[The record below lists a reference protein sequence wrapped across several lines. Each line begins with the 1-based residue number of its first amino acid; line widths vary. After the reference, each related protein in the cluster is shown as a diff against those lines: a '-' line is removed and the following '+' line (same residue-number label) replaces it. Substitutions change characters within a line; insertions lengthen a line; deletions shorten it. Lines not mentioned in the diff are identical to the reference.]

1 MDLATRLELLL
12 EVSKAGSFAKAAD
25 RLNVDRSVL
34 SKQVKQL
41 EEHLGVRLI
50 NRTTR
55 SLSLTHVGKQI
66 VEQAV
71 KVSEL
76 LEETEKIAACFY
88 KEPIG
93 NLRISSTTLFGR
105 RFLQKAVEEFLTR
118 YPRASIELILDDSR
132 VDLVGE
138 GFDIVFRIGPMRDSS
153 MIAKKLAEN
162 KTVIVASEAFIDK
175 HGMPRCPE
183 ELTMLSSIIYSHAGF
198 VADKVQFYPEDNT
211 GELETYALKGN
222 YRVNEPELIVESVKA
237 SLGFA
242 QIGQFML
249 SEGLAEQGLVQLLP
263 EREIPSF
270 GDIYAMYTHRKQSP
284 LVLAF
289 VEIVQEIIGTPPSWE
304 KHFA

>member
-55 SLSLTHVGKQI
+55 SLSFTHVGKQI

-76 LEETEKIAACFY
+76 LEDTENIAACFY

-153 MIAKKLAEN
+153 VIAKKLADN

-175 HGMPRCPE
+175 HGMPRSPE
-183 ELTMLSSIIYSHAGF
+183 ELTMLPSIIYSHAGF
-198 VADKVQFYPEDNT
+198 VADKVQFYLESNT

-222 YRVNEPELIVESVKA
+222 YRVNEPELIVESIKA
-237 SLGFA
+237 SLGFG

-249 SEGLAEQGLVQLLP
+249 NEGLAEQGLVQLLP

-289 VEIVQEIIGTPPSWE
+289 IEIVQEIIGTPPSWE

>member
-55 SLSLTHVGKQI
+55 SLSFTHVGKQI

-76 LEETEKIAACFY
+76 LEDTENIAACFY

-138 GFDIVFRIGPMRDSS
+138 GFDI
-153 MIAKKLAEN
+153 AKKLADN

-175 HGMPRCPE
+175 HGMPRSPE
-183 ELTMLSSIIYSHAGF
+183 ELTMLPSIIYSHAGF
-198 VADKVQFYPEDNT
+198 VADKVQFYLESNT

-222 YRVNEPELIVESVKA
+222 YRVNEPELIVESIKA
-237 SLGFA
+237 SLGFG

-249 SEGLAEQGLVQLLP
+249 NEGLAEQGLVQLLP

-289 VEIVQEIIGTPPSWE
+289 IEIVQEIIGTPPSWE